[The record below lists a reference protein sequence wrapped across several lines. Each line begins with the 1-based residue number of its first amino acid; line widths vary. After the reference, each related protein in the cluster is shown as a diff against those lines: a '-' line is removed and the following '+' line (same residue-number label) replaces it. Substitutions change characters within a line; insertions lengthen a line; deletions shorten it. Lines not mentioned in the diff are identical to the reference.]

1 MKKKALSILLTAAMA
16 VTLLA
21 GCGSSSDNAGSTAAS
36 GDTTAESAA
45 GSEAAAGSD
54 KTVVNFYYST
64 DLEKVAQKEIEAF
77 NTANSD
83 IEVVGH
89 SIAEGDY
96 DDKVKVMTAGGST
109 DADIYWV
116 RTPAQ
121 MAQYTANGAFV
132 NLAPY
137 AEKSGVDLSPIK
149 ETSLTAPFTDTPQAV
164 PAGCFSTI
172 RNCLTPKESIILK
185 TSHGT
190 NTLT

>member
-21 GCGSSSDNAGSTAAS
+21 GCGSSSDNAGSSTASGETAA
-36 GDTTAESAA
+36 GT
-45 GSEAAAGSD
+45 D

-83 IEVVGH
+83 IEVGGH

-149 ETSLTAPFTDTPQAV
+149 ETSLAGVTDADGASTPE
-164 PAGCFSTI
+164 
-172 RNCLTPKESIILK
+172 ESIILK

>member
-1 MKKKALSILLTAAMA
+1 MQEAPQHQETQPQKAPQAQKLPQVLI
-16 VTLLA
+16 
-21 GCGSSSDNAGSTAAS
+21 
-36 GDTTAESAA
+36 
-45 GSEAAAGSD
+45 

-137 AEKSGVDLSPIK
+137 AEKSVWIFPPSRKPPLQALP
-149 ETSLTAPFTDTPQAV
+149 TLTAHFTDTPQAV
-164 PAGCFSTI
+164 PAGCFSTT
-172 RNCLTPKESIILK
+172 RNCLMQKESIILK

>member
-77 NTANSD
+77 NTAH
-83 IEVVGH
+83 I
-89 SIAEGDY
+89 
-96 DDKVKVMTAGGST
+96 
-109 DADIYWV
+109 
-116 RTPAQ
+116 
-121 MAQYTANGAFV
+121 
-132 NLAPY
+132 
-137 AEKSGVDLSPIK
+137 
-149 ETSLTAPFTDTPQAV
+149 TDTPQAV
-164 PAGCFSTI
+164 PAGSFSTT
-172 RNCLTPKESIILK
+172 RNCLTQKESIILK